1 MKPIVDMIS
10 PASVSR
16 YLLCHIIQH
25 IYCLD
30 IHTAA
35 LCRDSG
41 QLPSECTQASPAL
54 VTGKQER
61 IILVFC
67 TFSILTVTCSL
78 VFYQTVETHSLLHS
92 MLQSN
97 EVQPY
102 FISSLVVEAKDEVIV
117 RGQVWKVSIIIFA
130 EAIPFSVGRKFKVL
144 VHLNSF
150 VGHFTHICGAGVN
163 TDTTALIGDKKVQI
177 RCGWADSG
185 HLSSCSLVR
194 HDGSLVVMRLVV
206 TSETREK
213 LLLSTAQLHHHTADM
228 QAMCDDVRQW
238 RVQYSFLY
246 HPPRRSHNL

>member
-1 MKPIVDMIS
+1 MWTFVSSSIPHCVTILYHNINSCAPASLHVTDQCSHQRPSVHCPAQARAADTHWPGGQLKPIVDMIS

-78 VFYQTVETHSLLHS
+78 MFYQTVETHSLLHS
-92 MLQSN
+92 MLQ
-97 EVQPY
+97 
-102 FISSLVVEAKDEVIV
+102 
-117 RGQVWKVSIIIFA
+117 
-130 EAIPFSVGRKFKVL
+130 
-144 VHLNSF
+144 
-150 VGHFTHICGAGVN
+150 
-163 TDTTALIGDKKVQI
+163 
-177 RCGWADSG
+177 
-185 HLSSCSLVR
+185 
-194 HDGSLVVMRLVV
+194 
-206 TSETREK
+206 
-213 LLLSTAQLHHHTADM
+213 
-228 QAMCDDVRQW
+228 
-238 RVQYSFLY
+238 
-246 HPPRRSHNL
+246 